1 MIVPSGTDV
10 EALLMESTVGTAT
23 PLLFATKIIPS
34 ELVILYPDITLIYY
48 ELYIGGRNLLIC
60 FNNLINIL
68 RLSFNYY

>member
-23 PLLFATKIIPS
+23 PLLLATKIIPS